1 MSLMKEIHENNNLPG
16 SVLAVLVALL
26 LLLAGVVWVAFCVAV
41 HRAALRIAEMKRQ
54 RRRQVILHLIYP
66 IYLILYIP
74 YLLIHDFC
82 TPLILTISCQL

>member
-54 RRRQVILHLIYP
+54 RRRQVILHPIYP

-74 YLLIHDFC
+74 
-82 TPLILTISCQL
+82 